1 MRDRPEVLG
10 REGCQSSI
18 RRGASAGPWCAVVLQ
33 ALRHPVEMK
42 TPIAAKTQVLSGNAA
57 LCQTPHAPAKA
68 GHDFGQPWQFE
79 RPGAPGTTHRG
90 FSGST
95 CCEQN
100 GQILRHGGRWFGVRP
115 SGCTGQC
122 RLKPELHACLN
133 RVWGLEFSL
142 QAALSGQAKAST
154 PNRGVWSSAFRL
166 HWSVQAKA

>member
-42 TPIAAKTQVLSGNAA
+42 LPTA
-57 LCQTPHAPAKA
+57 AKA
-68 GHDFGQPWQFE
+68 GPDFDEPWQFV
-79 RPGAPGTTHRG
+79 RPGAPGTTHCG

-142 QAALSGQAKAST
+142 QAAQ
-154 PNRGVWSSAFRL
+154 VSAG
-166 HWSVQAKA
+166 

>member
-1 MRDRPEVLG
+1 MRDRPEVLW

-33 ALRHPVEMK
+33 ALRHPDEMK
-42 TPIAAKTQVLSGNAA
+42 TPHSRENPSAIRKCGPVPNPVS
-57 LCQTPHAPAKA
+57 PPAKA
-68 GHDFGQPWQFE
+68 GHDFDQPWQFV
-79 RPGAPGTTHRG
+79 RPGAPGDRHCG

-142 QAALSGQAKAST
+142 QAAQ
-154 PNRGVWSSAFRL
+154 VSAG
-166 HWSVQAKA
+166 